1 MNDATV
7 IPADALDALVI
18 ETPED
23 TRRIAVFAWRF
34 DPAAG
39 LEALTLDGWAEPF
52 HAESL
57 GDGER
62 LIERGGALFDERG
75 ERRADDPEPDA
86 PRAALDGFDVTASVV
101 AVCVTLAGAAA
112 VFA

>member
-7 IPADALDALVI
+7 IPAAPGDALVI
-18 ETPED
+18 ETPEE

-62 LIERGGALFDERG
+62 LIERGGRLFDERG
-75 ERRADDPEPDA
+75 ERRSGVDA
-86 PRAALDGFDVTASVV
+86 PSRSALDGLDVTVSVA
-101 AVCVTLAGAAA
+101 AVVFALAGAAA